1 MIINCP
7 SCLKKF
13 NVLDSQIP
21 DKGRMVKCG
30 SCGYKWF
37 FRVDKEK
44 ENLKKIDLENDSNI
58 SFEKTDVSQIDEDA
72 FTKDTEEYNEP
83 DIKREEIKIKNSVN
97 YLKLFVVL
105 IISII
110 AIIVLIDTFKR
121 PISTILP
128 NIETYLQNLYFSLI
142 DIKLF
147 IKDLIK

>member
-1 MIINCP
+1 MIIDCP
-7 SCLKKF
+7 CGLKKF

-37 FRVDKEK
+37 FKVDKEK
-44 ENLKKIDLENDSNI
+44 ESLKKIDLENNSNI
-58 SFEKTDVSQIDEDA
+58 SFEKTDVSRIDEDSI
-72 FTKDTEEYNEP
+72 TKDTEEYNEP
-83 DIKREEIKIKNSVN
+83 DIKKEEIKIKNSVN
-97 YLKLFVVL
+97 YLKLFVVF

-110 AIIVLIDTFKR
+110 AIIVLIDTFKK
-121 PISTILP
+121 PISIILP
-128 NIETYLQNLYFSLI
+128 NIETYLQNLYFSLN